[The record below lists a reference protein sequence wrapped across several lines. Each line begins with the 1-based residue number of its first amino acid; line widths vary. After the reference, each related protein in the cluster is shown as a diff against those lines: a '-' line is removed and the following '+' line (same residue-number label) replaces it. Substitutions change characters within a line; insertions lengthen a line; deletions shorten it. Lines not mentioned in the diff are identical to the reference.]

1 MPSIIKFEV
10 SLILILITLCLSA
23 SCDKHKNTEDD
34 AVINSLPPILTMED
48 GTPVRTAEQWK
59 EERRGEILELY
70 QDRVYGKVPDFNP
83 GVSFET
89 RQVHEHDLSNRAVM
103 KEVRM
108 QISHQG
114 DTSPATILIYLPADI
129 SSPVPVFLGL
139 NFYGNQTIR
148 KDRNISLTRSHVN
161 NSEELLIF
169 ANRATEESR
178 GKRAYRWPLE
188 LILEHGYGFATIYYG
203 DFDPDFDDGFRNG
216 VHGLVEPD
224 ARDSSS
230 WGAISA
236 WAWGLSR
243 AMDYFETDSLIDQ
256 GRIALIGHSRLGK
269 TALWAGALDERFAL
283 VISNNSGCGGA
294 ALSMRKSGERLKDIN
309 TTFPHWFA
317 MQFHAYNGREEDLPV
332 DQHMLLALIA
342 PRPLYVAS
350 AEKDDWAD
358 PRGEYLSLFMAGEVY
373 RLFSHGGLDDRNMP
387 PVNSPVIIDRLGY
400 HIRSGDHDLLR
411 YDWENFLDFADR
423 HFKTDE

>member
-139 NFYGNQTIR
+139 NFY
-148 KDRNISLTRSHVN
+148 
-161 NSEELLIF
+161 
-169 ANRATEESR
+169 
-178 GKRAYRWPLE
+178 
-188 LILEHGYGFATIYYG
+188 
-203 DFDPDFDDGFRNG
+203 
-216 VHGLVEPD
+216 
-224 ARDSSS
+224 
-230 WGAISA
+230 
-236 WAWGLSR
+236 
-243 AMDYFETDSLIDQ
+243 
-256 GRIALIGHSRLGK
+256 
-269 TALWAGALDERFAL
+269 
-283 VISNNSGCGGA
+283 
-294 ALSMRKSGERLKDIN
+294 
-309 TTFPHWFA
+309 
-317 MQFHAYNGREEDLPV
+317 
-332 DQHMLLALIA
+332 
-342 PRPLYVAS
+342 
-350 AEKDDWAD
+350 
-358 PRGEYLSLFMAGEVY
+358 
-373 RLFSHGGLDDRNMP
+373 
-387 PVNSPVIIDRLGY
+387 
-400 HIRSGDHDLLR
+400 
-411 YDWENFLDFADR
+411 
-423 HFKTDE
+423 

>member
-1 MPSIIKFEV
+1 MPSLVKSEV
-10 SLILILITLCLSA
+10 SLILTLITFCLVA
-23 SCDKHKNTEDD
+23 SCDIQKNTEDN
-34 AVINSLPPILTMED
+34 AVINASPPLLIMQDRTQV
-48 GTPVRTAEQWK
+48 GTAEQWQ
-59 EERRGEILELY
+59 EERREEILELF
-70 QDRVYGKVPDFNP
+70 QNHVYGKVPDCNP
-83 GVSFET
+83 GVSFKT
-89 RQVHEHDLSNRAVM
+89 KQVHEHDLSGRAVL

-108 QISHQG
+108 LIAHRG
-114 DTSPATILIYLPADI
+114 DTCPATILIYLPVDI
-129 SSPVPVFLGL
+129 SSPVPVFMGL
-139 NFYGNQTIR
+139 NFYGNQTIS
-148 KDRNISLTRSHVN
+148 KDRNISLTASHIN
-161 NSEELLIF
+161 NNDKLYIF
-169 ANRATEESR
+169 DNRATEESR
-178 GKRAYRWPLE
+178 GVRAYRWPLE
-188 LILEHGYGFATIYYG
+188 LILEQGYGFASIYYG

-216 VHGLVEPD
+216 VHGLLDPD

-243 AMDYFETDSLIDQ
+243 AMDYFETDSMIDQ

-269 TALWAGALDERFAL
+269 TALWAGAMDERFAL

-294 ALSMRKSGERLKDIN
+294 ALSRRKSGERLKDIN
-309 TTFPHWFA
+309 TSFPHWFA
-317 MQFHAYNGREEDLPV
+317 MRFHAYNGREEDLPV

-350 AEKDDWAD
+350 AENDDWAD

-373 RLFSHGGLDDRNMP
+373 RLFSHPGLDDRNMP

-411 YDWENFLDFADR
+411 YDWENFLDFANR
-423 HFKTDE
+423 HFKTDK